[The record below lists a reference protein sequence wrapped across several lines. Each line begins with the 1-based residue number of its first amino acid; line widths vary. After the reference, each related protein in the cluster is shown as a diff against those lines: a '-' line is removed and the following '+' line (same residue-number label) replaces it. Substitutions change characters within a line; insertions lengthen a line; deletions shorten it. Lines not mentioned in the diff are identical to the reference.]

1 MITKRFAPFG
11 HRNSTP
17 RILALAGLTGALFA
31 VTSSSPA
38 QDKAA
43 PSRKIKVICTTTM
56 IADLART
63 IAGDDAEVVGIMRP
77 GEDPHIYDVR
87 PRDAQLLAEA
97 DLILANGLHLEATLA
112 HAMENNAKK
121 GAKIVKLAESPK
133 ITALESEAT
142 RGAPDPHCWFN
153 VEYFRVYAESAR
165 DAFVAADPAHATNYR
180 DRADK
185 YAKELE
191 TLHGWVKQ
199 QIGSIPR
206 EQRVMV
212 TSHDAFQYYGRTYF
226 IDVYAV
232 IGISTE
238 QQPKPGDIARLES
251 IVRER
256 GVKALF
262 VETSVS
268 ETLNNIVKKVAE
280 VSGAKI
286 GGTLYSDSLG
296 DPGTE
301 AGTYIG
307 TIRHNT
313 KTIVEALK

>member
-1 MITKRFAPFG
+1 MNTLRHSNTSTRQRFPFC
-11 HRNSTP
+11 
-17 RILALAGLTGALFA
+17 LALVTGGVLFFCALR
-31 VTSSSPA
+31 PA
-38 QDKAA
+38 SADPKAA
-43 PSRKIKVICTTTM
+43 GSDKIKVVCTTTM

-63 IAGDDAEVVGIMRP
+63 LAGDDAEVLGIMRP
-77 GEDPHIYDVR
+77 GEDPHIYEVR
-87 PRDAQLLAEA
+87 PRDAQLLAQA

-121 GAKIVKLAESPK
+121 GAKIVKLAETPK

-153 VEYFRVYAESAR
+153 VEYFRVYAEGAR
-165 DAFVAADPAHATNYR
+165 DALIEADPAHAKNYR
-180 DRADK
+180 ERANK
-185 YAKELE
+185 YATELQE
-191 TLHGWVKQ
+191 LHDWVKQ
-199 QIGSIPR
+199 QIATIPR

-212 TSHDAFQYYGRTYF
+212 TGHDAFQYYGRTYF

-251 IVRER
+251 VVRER

-268 ETLNNIVKKVAE
+268 ETLNNIVKKVADQ
-280 VSGAKI
+280 SGAKV

-296 DPGTE
+296 HPGTE

-307 TIRHNT
+307 MVRYNT
-313 KTIVEALK
+313 RTIVDALK

>member
-1 MITKRFAPFG
+1 M
-11 HRNSTP
+11 
-17 RILALAGLTGALFA
+17 ALFA
-31 VTSSSPA
+31 SPNLVLA
-38 QDKAA
+38 EQKAGA
-43 PSRKIKVICTTTM
+43 SRKIKVVCTTTM
-56 IADLART
+56 ITDLARVL
-63 IAGDDAEVVGIMRP
+63 AGDDAEVLGIMRA

-87 PRDAQLLAEA
+87 PRDAQLLADA
-97 DLILANGLHLEATLA
+97 DLIFANGLHLEATLS
-112 HAMENNAKK
+112 HVMENNAKK
-121 GAKIVKLAESPK
+121 GAKIVKLAETPK

-153 VEYFRVYAESAR
+153 VEYFRFYSEVAR
-165 DAFVAADPAHATNYR
+165 DALVEVDPAHAANYR
-180 DRADK
+180 QRADK

-191 TLHGWVKQ
+191 ELHSWVKQ
-199 QIGSIPR
+199 QIAGIPR
-206 EQRVMV
+206 ERRVMV

-238 QQPKPGDIARLES
+238 QQPKPGDISRLES

-262 VETSVS
+262 IETSVS
-268 ETLNNIVKKVAE
+268 QTLNDIVKKVAE
-280 VSGAKI
+280 STGAKI

-307 TIRHNT
+307 MVRHNT
-313 KTIVEALK
+313 RTIVEALK

>member
-1 MITKRFAPFG
+1 MTKHSNGFQNRHFG
-11 HRNSTP
+11 R
-17 RILALAGLTGALFA
+17 RLFA
-31 VTSSSPA
+31 ALLTAGILSFATTQTNA
-38 QDKAA
+38 QDKSGS
-43 PSRKIKVICTTTM
+43 SRKIKVVCTTTM

-63 IAGDDAEVVGIMRP
+63 IAGDDAEVLGIMRP

-87 PRDAQLLAEA
+87 PRDAQLLADA

-121 GAKIVKLAESPK
+121 GAKIVKLAETPK

-153 VEYFRVYAESAR
+153 VDYFRFYAESAR
-165 DAFVAADPAHATNYR
+165 DALIETDPAHAQKYR
-180 DRADK
+180 ERADK

-191 TLHGWVKQ
+191 ELHGWVKQ
-199 QIGSIPR
+199 QIASIPR

-280 VSGAKI
+280 SSGAKI

-296 DPGTE
+296 EPGTE

-307 TIRHNT
+307 MVRHNT
-313 KTIVEALK
+313 RTIVEALK